1 MILRKTNPW
10 LLFLVT
16 GILSMACSGTADQA
30 GDEVDYDSTL
40 VLPRTD
46 LMRLSEFKTPTG
58 KVFIVRETPMLDTS
72 LVNVVVKA
80 AGFSSDTLTI
90 DFGEIDPIIAVH
102 LDDLD
107 KDGYGELYVITRST
121 GPRQE
126 GTIVGL
132 CSKQD
137 QQVSVVTFEGATPY
151 TMKEGEPYEGYLGH
165 DSFSFDRGV
174 LTNTFQLSQPGEE
187 TATAGNH
194 RTVRYELIRNESSAR
209 LRPVRQK

>member
-1 MILRKTNPW
+1 MIFRETNHW
-10 LLFLVT
+10 LLLLLA
-16 GILSMACSGTADQA
+16 GILFTACSGTDEQS
-30 GDEVDYDSTL
+30 GDEADYDSTL

-58 KVFIVRETPMLDTS
+58 KVFVVRETPMFDTS
-72 LVNVVVKA
+72 LVNVIVKA
-80 AGFSSDTLTI
+80 AGFSRDTLTI
-90 DFGEIDPIIAVH
+90 DFGEMDPIIAVH

-121 GPRQE
+121 GSGQE

-132 CSKQD
+132 CSNQD
-137 QQVSVVTFEGATPY
+137 QQVSVISFEGATPY

-165 DSFSFDRGV
+165 DSFSFDQGI
-174 LTNTFQLSQPGEE
+174 LTNTFQLSQPGEKI
-187 TATAGNH
+187 ATAGNH